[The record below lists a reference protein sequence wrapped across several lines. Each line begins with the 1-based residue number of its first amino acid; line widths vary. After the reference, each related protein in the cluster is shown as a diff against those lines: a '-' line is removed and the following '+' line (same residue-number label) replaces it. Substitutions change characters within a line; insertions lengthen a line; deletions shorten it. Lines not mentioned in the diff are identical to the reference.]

1 MPTLESGMRE
11 RIAKFLPHA
20 LETAILSYHEFAEE
34 QATAPDTEE
43 TLKKDDKAKT
53 FKAHHDACKV
63 ALAHIQLLI
72 DLAKWADLPD
82 PEIEDE
88 VSRNLLAGL
97 IQSAEK
103 ELDRGRAGSGD

>member
-1 MPTLESGMRE
+1 MARLEAGMRT

-20 LETAILSYHEFAEE
+20 LETALLSYHEFAEE
-34 QATAPDTEE
+34 QATAPDSEE
-43 TLKKDDKAKT
+43 EKTDDKAKT

-72 DLAKWADLPD
+72 DLARWADLPD

-88 VSRNLLAGL
+88 NADRTLRMLLENAEAEVDANRN
-97 IQSAEK
+97 
-103 ELDRGRAGSGD
+103 RG